1 MQKGNI
7 NVQTENIFPIIKK
20 FLYSDNEIFLR
31 ELVSNAV
38 DATHKLQALAS
49 MGKTDAELGDLTI
62 EVKIDTKKK
71 QLIISDNGIGMTEE
85 EVEKYINSIAFSGA
99 NEFLEK
105 YKGVDAASLIGHF
118 GLGFYS
124 AFMVADTVEIQTK
137 SHNKEANPVH
147 WKCNGSTEFT
157 LTKGKKASRGTD
169 IILHISE
176 EAKEFLEEGRILNIL
191 KKYCK
196 FLPIPIRF
204 GNEKK
209 WEKSEGAEKEVE
221 IEIPRIINNTK
232 PLWKSAPADL
242 KTEDYENFYRDL
254 YPYSFEQPLFN
265 IHINVDY
272 PFNLTGIL
280 YFPKAKQRIDIQKNK
295 IQLYCNQVFI
305 TDNLEG
311 VVPEFLMLLH
321 GVIDSPDI
329 PLNVSR
335 SYLQSDSN
343 VKKISAHISKKVAD
357 KLEEMF
363 NTNREDF
370 EAKWDDIKAFMQYG
384 ILSDEKFYDRAKKF
398 MLLKNVENKYFTIDE
413 YEKHIEVLQKDK
425 NGTLVHL
432 YTTNQEEQYSQ
443 LHAAKEKGYD
453 VLNLNGILDMHFVNF
468 LEQKLE
474 KTSFSRIDADVID
487 KLIQKEDVL
496 PSKLTEEEQKKLKD
510 MFEKIADKTAFTV
523 VLENMQDNESPIC
536 ITKPEFLRRWNDM
549 QKMMGESGG
558 MYGMDMEK
566 ANLTINAN
574 HPLINTILHES
585 DEAKAEQLSKQL
597 LDLAMLSQQMLKG
610 EALSNFINRSIE
622 MMK

>member
-137 SHNKEANPVH
+137 SHNKEASPVH

-157 LTKGKKASRGTD
+157 LTKGKKDSRGTD

-209 WEKSEGAEKEVE
+209 WEKPEGAEKEVE

-413 YEKHIEVLQKDK
+413 YEKHIEILQKDK

-443 LHAAKEKGYD
+443 LQAAKEKGYD

-487 KLIQKEDVL
+487 KLIQKEDAL

-510 MFEKIADKTAFTV
+510 LFEKIADKTAFTV

>member
-311 VVPEFLMLLH
+311 IVPEFLMLLH

>member
-105 YKGVDAASLIGHF
+105 YKGVDATSLIGHF

-157 LTKGKKASRGTD
+157 LTKGKKESRGTD

-209 WEKSEGAEKEVE
+209 WEKPEGAEKEVE

-413 YEKHIEVLQKDK
+413 YEKHIEILQKDK

-487 KLIQKEDVL
+487 KLIQKEDAL
-496 PSKLTEEEQKKLKD
+496 PSKLSEEEQKKLKD
-510 MFEKIADKTAFTV
+510 MFEKIADKSAFTV

-549 QKMMGESGG
+549 QKMMGENGG